1 MRELTFKAKDPTQ
14 IRPPF
19 LLAFQAARQFAEPF
33 EILLRPLKAKR
44 STDQNKR
51 YWALLREVA
60 ATVWVDGRQFSD
72 EVWHTY
78 FRQLFIGS
86 DSVVMPDGKEVVTPI
101 STTTLSV
108 DEMGHYMQQIEQW
121 CVEQGFPVM
130 EVT

>member
-1 MRELTFKAKDPTQ
+1 MRELTFRVKDPTN
-14 IRPPF
+14 IRPGF
-19 LLAFQAARQFAEPF
+19 LLAFNAARPMGEPF
-33 EILLRPLKAKR
+33 EIVLRPLKAKR
-44 STDQNKR
+44 SVNQNKR
-51 YWALLREVA
+51 MWALLREVA

-86 DSVVMPDGKEVVTPI
+86 DSVVMPDGKEIVTPI

-130 EVT
+130 EVA

>member
-1 MRELTFKAKDPTQ
+1 MTELTFRVRDVTNHKPAHTMAFKAAMG
-14 IRPPF
+14 IV
-19 LLAFQAARQFAEPF
+19 EPY
-33 EILLRPLKAKR
+33 EIVLRPLKAKR
-44 STDQNKR
+44 SSDQNKR

-78 FRQLFIGS
+78 FRQQFIGS

-108 DEMGHYMQQIEQW
+108 DEMGHYMRQIEQW
-121 CVEQGFPVM
+121 CVEQGYPVM
-130 EVT
+130 EVA